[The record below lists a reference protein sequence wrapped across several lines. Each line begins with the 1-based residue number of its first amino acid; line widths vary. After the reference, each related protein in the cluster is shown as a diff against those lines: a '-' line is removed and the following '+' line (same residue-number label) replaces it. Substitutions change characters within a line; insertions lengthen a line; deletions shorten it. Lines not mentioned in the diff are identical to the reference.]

1 MASAKIFLNKYK
13 VNNDGSHPIILQ
25 VIKDRKKKVLWL
37 KHSAKPNQWDTEK
50 NLPKKNHPNS
60 TRLRNL
66 ILSKLTEVEGI
77 FIDLDNIGKPY
88 TAQDVIDKL
97 TVDERSENFYA
108 FTEKEIGKMTS
119 LEQTGNAAI
128 YQSTLNA
135 YKTFRKNK
143 DIAFKHIDAQELNK
157 FKEYLIAKKNMP
169 NTISLYLRT
178 LRAIYNRAIKEK
190 AVSENLYPFK
200 DFVIK
205 SHETEKRAIEKESI
219 DKITSLNL
227 DKRPDLFLPRDLFL
241 FSFYM
246 RGMSFVDLSNLK
258 VSNIHGD
265 RLTYER
271 QKTKQKFSI
280 RITGRAREIIL
291 KYNDLK
297 VKKSYI
303 FPILVRK
310 GQEYLDYRNAMR
322 LMNKKLKDLADLA
335 ELDEPLTTYTAR
347 HSWAT
352 IAKRKGVSTAVIS
365 EGLGHDS
372 EETTQIYL
380 DSFENDVLDD
390 ANEIITG

>member
-1 MASAKIFLNKYK
+1 LGYSAK
-13 VNNDGSHPIILQ
+13 V
-25 VIKDRKKKVLWL
+25 
-37 KHSAKPNQWDTEK
+37 NQWNVEK

-77 FIDLDNIGKPY
+77 FLDLDDLEKPY

-97 TVDERSENFYA
+97 TIDERSDNLFVFAEGVI
-108 FTEKEIGKMTS
+108 EKMKS
-119 LEQTGNAAI
+119 LGQKGNAAV
-128 YQSTLNA
+128 YQNTLNVYKA
-135 YKTFRKNK
+135 YREEK
-143 DIAFKHIDAQELNK
+143 DIALKHIDARELNK
-157 FKEYLIAKKNMP
+157 YKDHLISKGSMP
-169 NTISLYLRT
+169 NTISVHLRT
-178 LRAIYNRAIKEK
+178 IRAIYNRAIKEK

-200 DFVIK
+200 SFPIRI
-205 SHETEKRAIEKESI
+205 HTTEKRAIQKKDI

-227 DKRPDLFLPRDLFL
+227 EARPDLVLPRDLFL

-246 RGMSFVDLSNLK
+246 RGMSFVDIAYLK

-265 RLTYER
+265 RLTYDR

-280 RITGRAREIIL
+280 KLTDRAKEIVTRYNNL
-291 KYNDLK
+291 KNK
-297 VKKSYI
+297 ESHI
-303 FPILVRK
+303 FPIVKRK
-310 GQEYLDYRNAMR
+310 GLEFLDYRNAMR

-335 ELDEPLTTYTAR
+335 KLDEPLSTYTAR

-352 IAKRKGVSTAVIS
+352 IAKRMGIATAVIS
-365 EGLGHDS
+365 EGLGHES

-390 ANEIITG
+390 ANDLITG